1 MGKGRIIGGYVA
13 AVLATLVAA
22 SLVHTHFTLHGLRA
36 LGAVI
41 SAADA
46 WALARGDLA
55 GLGPAFGAVIALA
68 LLVGFL
74 VAGLVRRFLPWPRPL
89 AYGLGGGA
97 ALLTALW
104 LMHWSF
110 EITPIGS
117 ARSWAGLLSLGLAG
131 ALGGVIFALISRPR
145 TA

>member
-1 MGKGRIIGGYVA
+1 MGKARIIGGYVV
-13 AVLATLVAA
+13 AVLATLVVA
-22 SLVHTHFTLHGLRA
+22 SLVHTHFTLQGLRA

-41 SAADA
+41 SPADA
-46 WALARGDLA
+46 WATAQGDLA

-68 LLVGFL
+68 LLIGFL
-74 VAGLVRRFLPWPRPL
+74 VAGLARRYVKWPRPV

-117 ARSWAGLLSLGLAG
+117 ARSWAGFLSLGVAG
-131 ALGGVIFALISRPR
+131 ALGGVLFALLSRPR